1 MCNQGRNIKI
11 KVGNHSVSYTDEGS
25 LNAMAVIF
33 IHGFPLNKSMW
44 NSQLETL
51 STSYR
56 VIAYDIRGHGDS
68 DSGNE
73 DFSIELFVKDLIGIM
88 NALSIKKAVLCGFS
102 MGGYIALNAVENH
115 PEYFNALLLCDT
127 HCIADNLEAR
137 EKRMKS
143 IGNIRENGVEKYADE
158 SLINLIT
165 PKTFDKNKKLVA
177 QLKEM
182 MINTSRQSLVK
193 TLLALSKRK
202 ETCSKLPGINIPVQI
217 LVGEHDMITPPE
229 AAQYLHNKIKGAQ
242 LSTIKHAAHI
252 SNMENPEQF
261 NELLKAFVDSVNQ

>member
-1 MCNQGRNIKI
+1 MRTQGRNIKI
-11 KVGNHSVSYTDEGS
+11 TVNNHMVSYTDEGPD
-25 LNAMAVIF
+25 NALTIIF

-44 NSQLETL
+44 DMQMEAL
-51 STSYR
+51 SSEYR

-73 DFSIELFVKDLIGIM
+73 DFSIELFVKDLLGIM

-115 PEYFNALLLCDT
+115 PEYFSALLLCDT

-137 EKRMKS
+137 EKRMKA

-158 SLINLIT
+158 TLINLIT
-165 PKTFDKNKKLVA
+165 PKTYDNNKKLVT
-177 QLKEM
+177 QIKEM
-182 MINTSRQSLVK
+182 IINTPRQSLVK

-202 ETCSKLPGINIPVQI
+202 ETCSKLPEISIPVLI
-217 LVGEHDMITPPE
+217 LVGENDLITPPE

-242 LSTIKHAAHI
+242 LSALKHAAHL

-261 NELLKAFVDSVNQ
+261 NELLKAFVDSVNI